1 MKKILLTIFAI
12 FILTFANIVSAEKY
26 DYLNVNN
33 KFSNENVKKEG
44 YNYGFNLQLKYWD
57 KSQEI
62 YNRIEIKVFSMDE
75 ATLVSYSNILEKILK
90 NYNWEHKIVLE
101 IFKYVID
108 LRLFTDFNK

>member
-1 MKKILLTIFAI
+1 MKKIILAIFTIFAL
-12 FILTFANIVSAEKY
+12 FSVNLVSAEKY

-33 KFSNENVKKEG
+33 KFSNENVEKEG
-44 YNYGFNLQLKYWD
+44 YKYGFNLQLKYWD
-57 KSQEI
+57 KSAEI
-62 YNRIEIKVFSMDE
+62 YSRIEAKTISMDE

>member
-1 MKKILLTIFAI
+1 MKKIILTIFAI
-12 FILTFANIVSAEKY
+12 FILTFANIVSAGKY

-33 KFSNENVKKEG
+33 KFSTENTKKEW

-62 YNRIEIKVFSMDE
+62 YNRIEAKTISMDE